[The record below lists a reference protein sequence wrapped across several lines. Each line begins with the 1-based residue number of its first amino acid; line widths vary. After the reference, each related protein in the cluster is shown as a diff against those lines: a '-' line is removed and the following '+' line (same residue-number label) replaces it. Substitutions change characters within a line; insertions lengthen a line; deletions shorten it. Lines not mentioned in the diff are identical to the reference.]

1 MAKHKWNFK
10 SRFRRAAYGWKGT
23 VPASKRMKEAV
34 SEIKKVAKKHPSLAG
49 EGVVELFCRL
59 YPAVMQIDG
68 SSGAIGTAL
77 DRTIDQLQP
86 ILLQADWDM
95 NTRGQWLQ
103 TLYEAVQEDGW
114 GIFDGLRDHWGDLC
128 VYPGLAH
135 LWADELIPTVREI
148 WSSPEFSHFVGTDMC
163 LSCLLYTE
171 RYDELYELIQL
182 DKNQFWHHVKFW
194 AMALIKQG
202 RSQEALSYV
211 TQIRLQ
217 KKVNNAEPQM
227 DRFCEL
233 TLIDMGRVEEAYQQ
247 YGLNIPSYGTYLNI
261 YRGLCKRYPTID
273 KRQIL
278 LDCMDKTGR
287 KGKWFAAAKSTGFLD
302 IALACARTGGSD
314 PNTLLRATRDF
325 AEKDAEFAVSIGTEA
340 IMIFL
345 TAEFYDPVTG
355 TDVNQAYNRVATV
368 AEKAGVGAQFHA
380 ELSRRVLKE
389 SNKIKPALRN
399 AIMSKLR
406 G

>member
-1 MAKHKWNFK
+1 
-10 SRFRRAAYGWKGT
+10 
-23 VPASKRMKEAV
+23 
-34 SEIKKVAKKHPSLAG
+34 
-49 EGVVELFCRL
+49 
-59 YPAVMQIDG
+59 MQIDG

-77 DRTIDQLQP
+77 DKTIDQLLP
-86 ILLQADWDM
+86 ILFQASWDM
-95 NTRGQWLQ
+95 NTRGQRLQ
-103 TLYEAVQEDGW
+103 TLYEAVQKDGW
-114 GIFDGLRDHWGDLC
+114 GIFDSLRDHWGDLC
-128 VYPGLAH
+128 VFPGLAH

-148 WSSPEFSHFVGTDMC
+148 WSSPEFLHFVGTDMC

-182 DKNQFWHHVKFW
+182 NKNQFWHYVKFW
-194 AMALIKQG
+194 AMALVKQG
-202 RSQEALSYV
+202 KPEEALSYV
-211 TQIRLQ
+211 AQIRLQ
-217 KKVNNAEPQM
+217 KKVNNEEPEM

-273 KRQIL
+273 KRKIL
-278 LDCMDKTGR
+278 LDCIEKTGR

-302 IALACARTGGSD
+302 IALACAQTGSSD
-314 PNTLLRATRDF
+314 PNTLLRATRDY
-325 AEKDAEFAVSIGTEA
+325 AEKDAEFAVSVGTEA
-340 IMIFL
+340 IMTFL
-345 TAEFYDPVTG
+345 TAEFYDPITG
-355 TDVNQAYNRVATV
+355 TDVNHAYNRVAAV
-368 AEKAGVGAQFHA
+368 AEKAAIGAQFHA

-389 SNKIKPALRN
+389 SNKIKPALKN